1 MKISVEGNIGAGKS
15 TVFDTLQKAFP
26 EYECFRE
33 PLHLWGDYVMLF
45 YEDPKVWSLPFS
57 LKVLVE
63 FSKQVAPCRKGVVQ
77 ISERSPTA
85 CYHVF
90 TTLLKDDGVLN
101 AQQWDLFRSVYNI
114 LGWTPDAIVYVD
126 TPPDTCLERIQ
137 RRGRPYELSGVD
149 IVYLKRLD
157 YQYTKLLSTLFPD
170 IPRIRIDGRL
180 SCEEVG
186 ALAVKAVAQLA
197 ANHQKKQ

>member
-26 EYECFRE
+26 EYQCFRE
-33 PLHLWGDYVMLF
+33 PLRSWGDYVSLF

-63 FSKQVAPCRKGVVQ
+63 FSKQFRGDAAVQ
-77 ISERSPTA
+77 ISERSPIA

-101 AQQWDLFRSVYNI
+101 TQQWDLFKNVYGI
-114 LGWTPDAIVYVD
+114 LGWTPDAIVYID
-126 TPPDTCLERIQ
+126 TPPDTCLERVQ
-137 RRGRPYELSGVD
+137 RRGRPYEANID

-157 YQYTKLLSTLFPD
+157 YQYTKLMSTLFPD

-180 SCEEVG
+180 SCDEVG

-197 ANHQKKQ
+197 SNHHKK